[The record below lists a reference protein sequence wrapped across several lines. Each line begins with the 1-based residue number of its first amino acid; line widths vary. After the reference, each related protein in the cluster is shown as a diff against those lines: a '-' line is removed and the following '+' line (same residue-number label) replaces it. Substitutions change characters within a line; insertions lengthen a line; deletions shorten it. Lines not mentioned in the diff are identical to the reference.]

1 MFEKK
6 LDVKTILETT
16 LLVMIY
22 VCLTVGLVYA
32 LSVVAPSG
40 LTGFTWGNFTAI
52 SCTDLY
58 ADTVYLNNADV
69 TALNATTHIATSLEA
84 DYAEILDLLV
94 MKSAVKA
101 YGLDAGSQSITN
113 NTNVNIPFDAGE
125 EFDYVHEFDGDVFTA
140 TSTGYYY
147 VSAQISIE
155 GSATEYPC
163 TLEIIDQSTTSRL
176 KAIEIIGDGEY
187 NTVSVSG
194 LVQLSAGNTLR
205 ARVYQT
211 SDSAKS
217 LSSGMSRHYIS
228 IIQTLAKPS

>member
-1 MFEKK
+1 MFEKN
-6 LDVKTILETT
+6 LDVKTILENTFMA
-16 LLVMIY
+16 LFY
-22 VCLTVGLVYA
+22 VALSIGLVYA
-32 LSVVAPSG
+32 VSVVAPSG

-69 TALNATTHIATSLEA
+69 TTFNCTTHYADVLVA
-84 DYAEILDLLV
+84 DYAEILDLMV

-101 YGLDAGSQSITN
+101 YGLDAGGQSIPNGT
-113 NTNVNIPFDAGE
+113 NTNISFDAGE
-125 EFDYVHEFDGDVFTA
+125 EFDFLSEFDGDVFTA

-155 GSATEYPC
+155 GNATEYPC
-163 TLEIIDQSTTSRL
+163 TLEIIDQSSLSRL
-176 KAIEIIGDGEY
+176 KAIEIIGDGDY
-187 NTVSVSG
+187 NTVAVSG
-194 LVQLSAGNTLR
+194 LIQLNSGNTIR
-205 ARVYQT
+205 ARVYQV

-217 LSSGMSRHYIS
+217 LSSGQSRHYIS